1 MLNPD
6 LAAFLEHAR
15 AKGMDHGTIRML
27 LLSAGWKEKEVARA
41 LAEHALDL
49 PVPAPPDA
57 GGARDAF
64 LHLVLFAAL
73 YATAISG
80 VSLLFDYVNR
90 MLPDPA
96 MGESARA
103 SVWALRGM
111 RWSLATVLVAFPVF
125 LWLSRFVLREMSS
138 QHEKTWSGVRRWL
151 TYLTLF
157 AAAVALA
164 SDFVTLVFFLLEGE
178 MSVRFLLKVAI
189 VCLVAGMAFAYYL
202 ATVRMPARVLAAS
215 TMHRRFGLATASF
228 VAVAVV
234 LGMVTVGSPLAERR
248 RKLDE
253 RRVDELRELEST
265 IERICLGPGETRP
278 DGPRRELVKP
288 LPPDLPAV
296 AAGAVPKRPSID
308 DPATARPYEYR
319 VTGASTF
326 ELCAMFD
333 RARDDDDLVRWNHPA
348 GRHCFTFD
356 VLSPE

>member
-1 MLNPD
+1 MPNPD

-27 LLSAGWKEKEVARA
+27 LLSAGWKEKDVAQA

-57 GGARDAF
+57 GGAREAF

-80 VSLLFDYVNR
+80 VSLLFDYINQ

-96 MGESARA
+96 MSEPATA
-103 SVWALRGM
+103 NAWHLRSM
-111 RWSLATVLVAFPVF
+111 RWSLATVIVAFPVF
-125 LWLSRFVLREMSS
+125 VWLSRFVLREMSS
-138 QHEKTWSGVRRWL
+138 AHEKTWSGVRRWL

-164 SDFVTLVFFLLEGE
+164 TDFVTLVFYLLEGE
-178 MSVRFLLKVAI
+178 MSVRFVLKVAI
-189 VCLVAGMAFAYYL
+189 VCLVAGMAFVYYL

-215 TMHRRFGLATASF
+215 TMHRRFGLAITALVV
-228 VAVAVV
+228 VAFV
-234 LGMVTVGSPLAERR
+234 LGFIVVGLPSTERQ

-253 RRVDELRELEST
+253 RRRDDLAGIDGT
-265 IERICLGPGETRP
+265 IERICLGPPASRP
-278 DGPRRELVKP
+278 EGPPRELVNP

-296 AAGAVPKRPSID
+296 VAGAVEARPTIV
-308 DPATARPYEYR
+308 DPATGVPYEYR
-319 VTGASTF
+319 ITAASTF

-333 RARDDDDLVRWNHPA
+333 HARNEDYLARWNHPA
-348 GRHCFTFD
+348 GRHCFAFD
-356 VLSPE
+356 VLKPD